1 MLYRMRFLCI
11 LKYGHTIATSVNTVA
26 YSNYLAEKK
35 QLLKERSLVLTS
47 MSMRER
53 NRQKR
58 GRGVFLKNKN
68 PHLLYT
74 SVVHHLFSHS
84 M

>member
-53 NRQKR
+53 ETDRR
-58 GRGVFLKNKN
+58 EEEEYF
-68 PHLLYT
+68 
-74 SVVHHLFSHS
+74 
-84 M
+84 